1 MTQPED
7 LGCVDSQQADI
18 VLSQTSEAER
28 IKPLG
33 VPDLLWP
40 QAGLELIID
49 LSRQP
54 DGLGLITGADS
65 GDVLEQF
72 AELLGS
78 EILHVGREL
87 TRSMSMPTA
96 GDIQSLLTG
105 HHCLTGMEILFDPV
119 LGLRPVAVLRDL
131 ARRQSL
137 LFAVWPAAAPD
148 PRNLPHV
155 DRQHLAGSVRLVSR
169 RTVFADDP
177 PFTVERFS

>member
-1 MTQPED
+1 MQPED
-7 LGCVDSQQADI
+7 LGSVNSQQADI
-18 VLSQTSEAER
+18 VHSHTDLAEHNNA
-28 IKPLG
+28 LG
-33 VPDLLWP
+33 VLDLLWP

-54 DGLGLITGADS
+54 DGLALITGPDS
-65 GDVLEQF
+65 GDVIEQF

-87 TRSMSMPTA
+87 TRSMSRPTA
-96 GDIQSLLTG
+96 GDVQSLLTG
-105 HHCLTGMEILFDPV
+105 HHCLTGLEILFDPV

-131 ARRQSL
+131 ARRQSH

-148 PRNLPHV
+148 PRNLPHM
-155 DRQHLAGSVRLVSR
+155 DRQHLAGSVLLVSR

-177 PFTVERFS
+177 LFTVERFN